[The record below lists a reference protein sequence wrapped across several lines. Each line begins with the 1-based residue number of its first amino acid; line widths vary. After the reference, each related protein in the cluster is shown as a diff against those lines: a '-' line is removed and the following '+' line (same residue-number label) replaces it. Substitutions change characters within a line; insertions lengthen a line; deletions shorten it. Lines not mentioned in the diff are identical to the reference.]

1 MNISNRSK
9 KKLKTLAAVVLIA
22 SLSAGVLNL
31 LTIEKSLGPFAQGVI
46 DGFFISL
53 LLGGYFLFIV
63 QGYLTTFFRNLNFTT
78 TLLINS
84 GIMVFLFV
92 VGRFVG
98 IYITHLDVG
107 IITRGFFTGNF
118 YYGLGLAFFL
128 SVSVNFIIQMN
139 RLVGQNVLKNFISGT
154 YHRPREEERFFMFLD
169 LESSTRIAEN
179 LGNKKFHSLLSMF
192 FYDLTD
198 AVLETD
204 GEIYEYV
211 GDEVV
216 VSWKYDRGLKNNN
229 CLRCF
234 FLIDRQIAQNSEVYF
249 RAFGQTPEF
258 RAGLHG
264 GTVVA
269 GELGDVRQKIGFV
282 GDVLNSTARIRDYC
296 REKNKRFLVSDRI
309 MDRIQI
315 PEDIFLEDMGEFKP
329 RGKQKTFKI
338 YSVTEK
344 S

>member
-9 KKLKTLAAVVLIA
+9 KKLKTLAAVIMIA
-22 SLSAGVLNL
+22 SLAAGVFNL
-31 LTIEKSLGPFAQGVI
+31 LTVEKSLGPFAQGVI

-53 LLGGYFLFIV
+53 LLGGYLLFIA
-63 QGYLTTFFRNLNFTT
+63 QGYLTNFFRNLNFTT

-84 GIMVFLFV
+84 GVLVFLFLS
-92 VGRFVG
+92 GRFVG
-98 IYITHLDVG
+98 NYVTDLDVAFL
-107 IITRGFFTGNF
+107 TREFFTGNF
-118 YYGLGLAFFL
+118 YYALGLAFFL
-128 SVSVNFIIQMN
+128 SVSINFVIQMN

-154 YHRPREEERFFMFLD
+154 YHKPKEEKRFFMFLD

-179 LGNKKFHSLLSMF
+179 LGDKKFHSLLSMF

-216 VSWKYDRGLKNNN
+216 VTWKHAKGLKNSN

-234 FLIDRQIAQNSEVYF
+234 FLIKKQIDKNSETYL
-249 RAFGQTPEF
+249 REFGLTPDF

-296 REKNKRFLVSDRI
+296 REKNRRFLVSDRI
-309 MDRIQI
+309 IDQIQI
-315 PEDIFLEDMGEFKP
+315 PEKFLVEDMGDFQP
-329 RGKQKTFKI
+329 RGKQKSFRI
-338 YSVTEK
+338 YSVAEK
-344 S
+344 P

>member
-9 KKLKTLAAVVLIA
+9 QKLKTLSAVIIVSCLAAGIFNLITVEI
-22 SLSAGVLNL
+22 GP
-31 LTIEKSLGPFAQGVI
+31 GPFAQGII

-53 LLGGYFLFIV
+53 LLGGYLIFMA
-63 QGYLTTFFRNLNFTT
+63 QGYLTNLFRNLNFTT
-78 TLLINS
+78 TLFINS
-84 GIMVFLFV
+84 AVLVFLFLC
-92 VGRFVG
+92 GRFIG
-98 IYITHLDVG
+98 IYVTHHDVVL
-107 IITRGFFTGNF
+107 IINGFFTGNF
-118 YYGLGLAFFL
+118 YYALGLAFFL
-128 SVSVNFIIQMN
+128 SVSINFVIQMN

-154 YHRPREEERFFMFLD
+154 YHKPKEEERFFMFLD
-169 LESSTRIAEN
+169 LESSTRIAES

-192 FYDLTD
+192 FYDVTD

-216 VSWKYDRGLKNNN
+216 VSWKKAEALKGGN

-234 FLIDRQIAQNSEVYF
+234 FLIKAQIVQNSETYL
-249 RAFGQTPEF
+249 REFGLVPDF

-296 REKNKRFLVSDRI
+296 RDKNRRFLVSDRI
-309 MDRIQI
+309 IDQIQI
-315 PEDIFLEDMGEFKP
+315 PEVFLVEDMGDFQP
-329 RGKQKTFKI
+329 RGKQQSFKI
-338 YSVTEK
+338 YGVAEK
-344 S
+344 P

>member
-9 KKLKTLAAVVLIA
+9 KKLKTLAAVIIVA
-22 SLSAGVLNL
+22 CLSAGVFNL
-31 LTIEKSLGPFAQGVI
+31 IAVKIAPGPFAQGII
-46 DGFFISL
+46 DGFIISL
-53 LLGGYFLFIV
+53 LLGGYLLFMA
-63 QGYLTTFFRNLNFTT
+63 QGYLINFFRNLNFTT

-84 GIMVFLFV
+84 GVFVFVFLI
-92 VGRFVG
+92 GRFVG
-98 IYITHLDVG
+98 NYVTHQDVG
-107 IITRGFFTGNF
+107 FIIRVFFTANF
-118 YYGLGLAFFL
+118 YYALGLAIFL
-128 SVSVNFIIQMN
+128 SVSINFVIQMN

-154 YHRPREEERFFMFLD
+154 YHKPQEEERFFMFLD

-179 LGNKKFHSLLSMF
+179 LGDKKFHTLLSML
-192 FYDLTD
+192 FYDVTD

-216 VSWKYDRGLKNNN
+216 VSWKKAKGLKNDN

-234 FLIDRQIAQNSEVYF
+234 FLIKKQIAKKSEIYL
-249 RAFGQTPEF
+249 RKFGLEPDF

-269 GELGDVRQKIGFV
+269 GELGDVRQKIAFI

-296 REKNKRFLVSDRI
+296 REKNKRFLVSAHI
-309 MDRIQI
+309 IDRIQI
-315 PEDIFLEDMGEFKP
+315 PEELLLEDMGDFQP
-329 RGKQKTFKI
+329 RGKQQSFRI
-338 YSVTEK
+338 YSVAEK
-344 S
+344 